1 MSTRRS
7 AVLHGHFYQPPR
19 EDPWLEEV
27 PREPGAAPFHDWNER
42 IERECYRAV
51 VAARVQGAEGRIERI
66 VNTLEQVS
74 FDAGP
79 TLLAWLE
86 EAAPDTYR
94 AMLEADRAS
103 AQRAGGHGNAIA
115 APYHHVILPLATARD
130 KRTEVRWG
138 IADFERR
145 FGRRPEGM
153 WLPETAVDA
162 DTLDVLAEAGIAFT
176 VLAPHQVAG
185 LPPHGLPGRY
195 RTAGGRDIILFLYD
209 GPISHDVAFGPLLRD
224 ARGWADRMMAGEGAR
239 LVVVA
244 TDGETFG
251 HHHRFGEMALAAVL
265 EDLARRTDVTVESF
279 ASWLAR
285 EPGAA
290 RPVTLK
296 APSSWSCPHGV
307 DRWRADCGCRTAA
320 EKPTTQAWRVPLR
333 ESLDALATGLHH
345 LFETEGGRLLRDP
358 WAARDAYATVVTGAG
373 ALDAF
378 LLEWCPSSDPAARRR
393 AAELLEMERHALGM
407 FTSCGWFFDD
417 LAGLEGL
424 QVLRYAARAIEL
436 AGPAAAGLG
445 ERLREGL
452 VGARSN
458 DRTLGTGRE
467 LYDRLVRPA
476 IPAPARVAA
485 GYAAARAVGARADEA
500 VPRAFAATALD
511 SDDEVAVGQRRTG
524 AVERL
529 AVHVSRPRP
538 GTLELAVRRADDRQ
552 SWRLSLAD
560 LPERAAHLVVPELI
574 REIADLWLS
583 DAESAAVA
591 RGAPLSAVASA
602 ALLRAVRAL
611 ADDESPMAVAEVTDL
626 LDLVALLDAP
636 IPFDVQTAFHHI
648 RASLPEE
655 RAASLAGLARR
666 LGFV

>member
-7 AVLHGHFYQPPR
+7 AIFHGHFYQPPR
-19 EDPWLEEV
+19 EDPWLDEV
-27 PREPGAAPFHDWNER
+27 PREPGAAPWHDWNER

-66 VNTLEQVS
+66 VNTLERIS

-94 AMLEADRAS
+94 AVLDADRVS

-162 DTLDVLAEAGIAFT
+162 ETLDVLAEEGIAFT

-185 LPPHGLPGRY
+185 HPAHGLPARY
-195 RTAGGRDIILFLYD
+195 RRAGGREITLFLYD
-209 GPISHDVAFGPLLRD
+209 GPVSHDVAFGPLLRD
-224 ARGWADRMMAGEGAR
+224 ARHWAARMTAGEGTR
-239 LVVVA
+239 LVAVA

-265 EDLARRTDVTVESF
+265 DVLDRRRDVTVENF
-279 ASWLAR
+279 AQWLAR

-320 EKPTTQAWRVPLR
+320 GAGTSQAWRVPLR
-333 ESLDALATGLHH
+333 ESLDALAAGLHR
-345 LFETEGGRLLRDP
+345 LFETEGGRLLKDP
-358 WAARDAYATVVTGAG
+358 WAARDAYAAVLTGAA

-378 LLEWCPSSDPAARRR
+378 LLEWCTAADPAGRRR

-436 AGPAAAGLG
+436 AGPPAGGLEAG
-445 ERLREGL
+445 LREGL
-452 VGARSN
+452 ARARSN
-458 DRTLGTGRE
+458 DKAMGTGRD

-476 IPAPARVAA
+476 MPPAVRVAA
-485 GYAAARAVGARADEA
+485 GYAAARAVAAPADDA
-500 VPRAFAATALD
+500 VPRAFAATALEA
-511 SDDEVAVGQRRTG
+511 DDYVAVGHRRTG

-529 AVHVSRPRP
+529 AVRVVRPRP
-538 GTLELAVRRADDRQ
+538 GTLDLTVHRPDDPQ
-552 SWRLSLAD
+552 EWRLSVTD
-560 LPERAAHLVVPELI
+560 LPERAARLVVPALV
-574 REIADLWLS
+574 REIADLWLT

-591 RGAPLSAVASA
+591 RGAPLAAVASD
-602 ALLRAVRAL
+602 ALLRAVRAR
-611 ADDESPMAVAEVTDL
+611 AQDDAPMAPAEVTDL
-626 LDLVALLDAP
+626 LDLLALLDAP
-636 IPFDVQTAFHHI
+636 
-648 RASLPEE
+648 
-655 RAASLAGLARR
+655 
-666 LGFV
+666 